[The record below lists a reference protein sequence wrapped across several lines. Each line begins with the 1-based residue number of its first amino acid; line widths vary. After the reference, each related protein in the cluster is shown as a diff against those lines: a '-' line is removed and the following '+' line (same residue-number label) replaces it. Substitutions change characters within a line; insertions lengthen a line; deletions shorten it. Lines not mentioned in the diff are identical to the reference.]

1 MSKEHKNPYRKGLYN
16 QIFEQWRSKKEK
28 GATIDE
34 LITFTM
40 GLGKK
45 LTSAKAAV
53 TVVLSPRE
61 KSTRGDC
68 RGNFSAE
75 GHKYFAH
82 KLGRSVNA
90 GVKEPQRFC
99 LRWRKVELKPHTR
112 KDVVDVPQKTA
123 KSTKAP
129 AKVTVKADAKTDVPA
144 EVKA

>member
-34 LITFTM
+34 LITFTV

-45 LTSAKAAV
+45 LSAAEYAV

-61 KSTRGDC
+61 KSKRGDC
-68 RGNFSAE
+68 RGNLSAQ

-90 GVKEPQRFC
+90 GVKEPQRLC
-99 LRWRKVELKPHTR
+99 LRWRKVELKPRNR
-112 KDVVDVPQKTA
+112 KDVVSVPQKSV
-123 KSTKAP
+123 KSKAPVKAP
-129 AKVTVKADAKTDVPA
+129 AKTEVKTDAPA